1 MQNARPMPDG
11 ASLVEPAADCAAS
24 HAAIVISAADGELS
38 LGALI
43 DAAAALA
50 AAGDLEASD
59 ILFRTWLAHAGTHPQ
74 AFAAR
79 FNFAVTLATRGKLRQ
94 AGDMLLAA
102 LAQKPD
108 FFPAAVN
115 LGSVLDRAEDRVGA
129 IAAWQRITTQLP
141 QIDGDQIGFK
151 TTALNQMA
159 RVLETAKVEAP
170 AEHAMRA
177 SLEID
182 PAQREVIQHF
192 VALRQAQCVW
202 PVLAD
207 ITRLDAA
214 GQMRGASPLSM
225 AALIDDPMLH
235 LASANVYHRND
246 GQSAGIATVGD
257 WPPPRDRAPRRLR
270 IGYVSSD
277 LREHAVGYLTARI
290 FRLHDRSRVEVFAY
304 YCGPARDDALKVQ
317 FRNDADHWRDIA
329 TLSDREAACQIVRD
343 GIDILVDVNGYTKD
357 GRAKLFALRPAPI
370 IVNWLGFPG
379 SLGSPHH
386 HYILADSTIIPPQ
399 DEVFYSERVLR
410 LPCYQPNDRFRTVSE
425 CGQTRAEAGL
435 PAHGIV
441 FCVFNGP
448 HKITP
453 EMFGLWMRILHDTP
467 GSALWMLCDADETR
481 DRLRVRAQS
490 ASIAPE
496 RLVFAGRMANA
507 NHLARYR
514 LADIFLDTA
523 PYGAHT
529 TASDALWMGVPVL
542 TRAGN
547 SFAARVCASLVCEAG
562 IPDMVCEDW
571 AQYHARAIQ
580 LATSPE
586 ALGSVKAR
594 LRAARKDCALFDT
607 EGLVRNLE
615 DRFEQMWREYGAG
628 ALPRPR
634 LDRLPFYHRLGC
646 QPARPTLPERDDL
659 LRWYTQE
666 LEYRHAIELLPP
678 DTLLWPPR
686 ETESPPAQA
695 LAA

>member
-1 MQNARPMPDG
+1 MQNAQPMPDG
-11 ASLVEPAADCAAS
+11 VSLIAPSADPAAS
-24 HAAIVISAADGELS
+24 HAAILMRAADGELS

-43 DAAAALA
+43 DATAALA
-50 AAGDLEASD
+50 DAGDLVRSD
-59 ILFRTWLAHAGTHPQ
+59 TLFRTWLAHSGTHKQ
-74 AFAAR
+74 AYAAR
-79 FNFAVTLATRGKLRQ
+79 FNFAVTLAARGALRQ

-102 LAQKPD
+102 LEQKPD

-115 LGSVLDRAEDRVGA
+115 LGSILDRAEDRVGA

-141 QIDGDQIGFK
+141 QVDGEQISFK

-159 RVLETAKVEAP
+159 RVLETAKVETP

-182 PAQREVIQHF
+182 PAQRDVMQHF

-235 LASANVYHRND
+235 LASAHAYHTHD
-246 GQSAGIATVGD
+246 GQSAGITTVHD
-257 WPPPRDRAPRRLR
+257 WPPPRDHSPRRLR

-277 LREHAVGYLTARI
+277 LREHAVGYLTARV
-290 FRLHDRSRVEVFAY
+290 FGLHDRSRVEVFAY
-304 YCGPARDDALKVQ
+304 YCGPAREDALKAQ
-317 FRNDADHWRDIA
+317 FRNDSDHWRDIA
-329 TLSDREAACQIVRD
+329 TLSDRDAACQIVQD

-357 GRAKLFALRPAPI
+357 GRVKLFALRPAPI

-386 HYILADSTIIPPQ
+386 HYILADSTIIPPR
-399 DEVFYSERVLR
+399 DEIFYSERVLR
-410 LPCYQPNDRFRTVSE
+410 LPCYQPNDRFRAVAE
-425 CGQTRAEAGL
+425 FGQTRAEAGL
-435 PAHGIV
+435 PEDGIV

-453 EMFGLWMRILHDTP
+453 EMFALWMRILRDTP
-467 GSALWMLCDADETR
+467 GSVLWMLCDADETR
-481 DRLRVRAQS
+481 DRLRLRAES
-490 ASIAPE
+490 AGIAPE

-547 SFAARVCASLVCEAG
+547 SFAARVCASLVREAG
-562 IPDMVCEDW
+562 IPEMVCEDW
-571 AQYHARAIQ
+571 AQYHA
-580 LATSPE
+580 LAVRLAASPD
-586 ALGSVKAR
+586 ALDAVKAR
-594 LRAARKDCALFDT
+594 LQAARKDCALFDT
-607 EGLVRNLE
+607 EGLVRCLE
-615 DRFEQMWREYGAG
+615 DRFEQMWHEHCSG

-634 LDRLPFYHRLGC
+634 LDRLSFYHRVGC
-646 QPARPTLPERDDL
+646 QPARPTLPERNAL
-659 LRWYTQE
+659 LDWYRQE
-666 LEYRHAIELLPP
+666 LEYRHAVQRLPP
-678 DTLLWPPR
+678 DDLLWQKP
-686 ETESPPAQA
+686 ETEVRPAQA